1 MAQKADF
8 PDFDNGKLVKKNDY
22 TIVLP
27 GDKEIILP
35 TKKKPDNEK
44 KRFEKAGLKSRCTS
58 KSTFPAKIQ
67 AR

>member
-35 TKKKPDNEK
+35 TKKKADDENNE
-44 KRFEKAGLKSRCTS
+44 S
-58 KSTFPAKIQ
+58 KDAE
-67 AR
+67 

>member
-35 TKKKPDNEK
+35 TKKKADDEKNE
-44 KRFEKAGLKSRCTS
+44 S
-58 KSTFPAKIQ
+58 KDAE
-67 AR
+67 

>member
-35 TKKKPDNEK
+35 TNKKPDDEK
-44 KRFEKAGLKSRCTS
+44 NDLK
-58 KSTFPAKIQ
+58 KQ
-67 AR
+67 D